1 MANYGNNVEFISIYY
16 ASQHTHTHTDTI
28 YAATPNPAHVS
39 IIAVDT
45 ARSG

>member
-16 ASQHTHTHTDTI
+16 ASQHTHTDTI
-28 YAATPNPAHVS
+28 YAATANPAHVS